1 MCDQRF
7 LFLTK
12 RKKICGRAL
21 MIFYGIKNNFVKK
34 GYVTKSVKVIGESNS
49 EKLQKSQKSGTLQSG
64 KSVLRIP
71 TIFNYVKRV

>member
-1 MCDQRF
+1 
-7 LFLTK
+7 
-12 RKKICGRAL
+12 